1 MKSLTIAM
9 LVLALAC
16 ADNWAI
22 LVAGSD
28 GFWNYR
34 HQADVSHA
42 YQIVKAG
49 GIPED
54 HIITM
59 MADDVASSS
68 ENPFPGELYNHPG
81 DDVPNVYAGVKVD
94 YAGKDNTP
102 ANFMKVLLGDE
113 STGKKVLK
121 STENDNVFMF
131 FSDHGGPD
139 VLCWPSSDLS
149 KADFQKTLKAMH
161 EKKMFQ
167 ALRPVH

>member
-42 YQIVKAG
+42 YQIMKAG

-81 DDVPNVYAGVKVD
+81 DDVPNVYA
-94 YAGKDNTP
+94 
-102 ANFMKVLLGDE
+102 
-113 STGKKVLK
+113 
-121 STENDNVFMF
+121 
-131 FSDHGGPD
+131 
-139 VLCWPSSDLS
+139 
-149 KADFQKTLKAMH
+149 
-161 EKKMFQ
+161 
-167 ALRPVH
+167 

>member
-1 MKSLTIAM
+1 MKSLTLSL
-9 LVLALAC
+9 LVLALAS
-16 ADNWAI
+16 AANWAI

-42 YQIVKAG
+42 YQIMKAG

-59 MADDVASSS
+59 MYNDVASSS

-81 DDVPNVYAGVKVD
+81 DDVPDVYKGVVVD
-94 YAGKDNTP
+94 YEGKDNTP
-102 ANFMKVLLGDE
+102 ENFMKVLLGDE

-121 STENDNVFMF
+121 STE
-131 FSDHGGPD
+131 
-139 VLCWPSSDLS
+139 
-149 KADFQKTLKAMH
+149 
-161 EKKMFQ
+161 
-167 ALRPVH
+167 